1 MHIFLTLNNTI
12 YQVRSK
18 VLGQLFLY
26 FENMKVELLLLNA
39 EGGGMVSVYLSLH
52 ELGGSVV

>member
-1 MHIFLTLNNTI
+1 M
-12 YQVRSK
+12 RSK